1 MWIFTPVPV
10 RFIIII
16 KIINITH
23 SAHVLLTLKTDTMY
37 LCGIKS
43 IVNMYRRR
51 GGTKIEFYSEPDN
64 RYVPYFFYE
73 AR

>member
-1 MWIFTPVPV
+1 M
-10 RFIIII
+10 RFIITM
-16 KIINITH
+16 KIINMTH
-23 SAHVLLTLKTDTMY
+23 SVHVLNSWETDTMY
-37 LCGIKS
+37 LSGIKS